1 MSGEYKRINVSVAG
15 FTDEDWRLWRTLYD
29 FEQQYEI
36 LREQKVKI
44 GRGLLEGVVERELA
58 MLDDGGDAR
67 KAWKRLSAG
76 ERAELLL
83 RILQE
88 RDVVRVFALGNPRDR
103 EYHITFGNN
112 NILLSLEKWG
122 ADVLDLLFGS
132 LVSQRMRSELLGKLK
147 SMAQPIDWSR
157 VDPPHAIRLRDA
169 VLRLDDLSVVRL
181 EDEDEHYFRYYA
193 PVFTSRPGSLSL
205 ARLRIEEIKRGDYS
219 VELNP
224 VYRYFRSRFSDED
237 WNYLIDAL
245 GTILSPYRFKLIVFL
260 IGETNVGKST
270 LLRALMRP
278 IEPLVAWVQLST
290 LLNYTFGLESLLG
303 KQVLVSTE
311 RGDAVLVKWKV
322 DLLNRLFGEN
332 DEFEVP
338 RKFKSPAPLKSLKVG
353 IIAMNDPPI
362 INEYGGETMMAFAMR
377 LSIVRMHKPE
387 GEAGGSEEH
396 GGAEGGAKGRV
407 DILGKI
413 PPEEAFNFLLWCR
426 WQLEQRGWEVRKMSA
441 VAVLDFLR
449 MQTNPVLRFL
459 SDEMNDSIEEHP
471 DGRIQGDEL
480 YTIFIRYCQE
490 RGVTPVSKNDFYTVI
505 AARYQKFY
513 KDGRVWF
520 KGIRK
525 KGQGSDTYEHG
536 RFFEQ

>member
-1 MSGEYKRINVSVAG
+1 VSDAHAQRINVSVELAG

-36 LREQKVKI
+36 LRVQKGKL
-44 GRGLLEGVVERELA
+44 GRGLLEDAVERELA
-58 MLDDGGDAR
+58 RLDDGGDAR

-88 RDVVRVFALGNPRDR
+88 RGVVGVFALGNPRDR
-103 EYHITFGNN
+103 EYYITFGSN

-132 LVSQRMRSELLGKLK
+132 LVSQRMRSELLGKLRG
-147 SMAQPIDWSR
+147 MAQPIDWSR

-181 EDEDEHYFRYYA
+181 EDGDEHYFRYYA

-205 ARLRIEEIKRGDYS
+205 TRLRIEEIKRGDYS

-224 VYRYFRSRFSDED
+224 VYRYFRARFSDED

-260 IGETNVGKST
+260 IGGTNVGKST

-278 IEPLVAWVQLST
+278 IEPLVAWVQLGT
-290 LLNYTFGLESLLG
+290 LLNYTFGLESLVG

-311 RGDAVLVKWKV
+311 RGDAVLVRWKV
-322 DLLNRLFGEN
+322 DLLNRLFGES
-332 DEFEVP
+332 DVFEVP
-338 RKFKSPAPLKSLKVG
+338 RKFKPPALVASLKVG

-362 INEYGGETMMAFAMR
+362 INEYGGETMMAFAER
-377 LSIVRMHKPE
+377 LSIIRMHKP
-387 GEAGGSEEH
+387 EEH
-396 GGAEGGAKGRV
+396 GGAEEGAKGRV
-407 DILGKI
+407 DILEKI

-426 WQLEQRGWEVRKMSA
+426 WQLEQRGWEVRKMDA

-480 YTIFIRYCQE
+480 YAIFVRYCQE
-490 RGVTPVSKNDFYTVI
+490 KGVTPVSKNDFYTVI

-513 KDGRVWF
+513 REGRVWF

-525 KGQGSDTYEHG
+525 KGRSGDTYEHG

>member
-1 MSGEYKRINVSVAG
+1 
-15 FTDEDWRLWRTLYD
+15 
-29 FEQQYEI
+29 
-36 LREQKVKI
+36 
-44 GRGLLEGVVERELA
+44 
-58 MLDDGGDAR
+58 
-67 KAWKRLSAG
+67 
-76 ERAELLL
+76 
-83 RILQE
+83 
-88 RDVVRVFALGNPRDR
+88 VFALGNPQSR
-103 EYHITFGNN
+103 EYYITFGNN
-112 NILLSLEKWG
+112 NVLLSLEKWG

-132 LVSQRMRSELLGKLK
+132 LVSQRMRSELLGKLR

-181 EDEDEHYFRYYA
+181 EDEDEHYFRYHA

-205 ARLRIEEIKRGDYS
+205 PRLRIEEIKRGDYS

-245 GTILSPYRFKLIVFL
+245 GAILSPHRFKLIVFL
-260 IGETNVGKST
+260 IGGTNVGKST

-290 LLNYTFGLESLLG
+290 LLNYTFGLESLVG

-332 DEFEVP
+332 DRFEVP
-338 RKFKSPAPLKSLKVG
+338 RKFKPPVPIESLKVG

-362 INEYGGETMMAFAMR
+362 INEYGGETMMAFAER

-387 GEAGGSEEH
+387 GEAEDSEGHEN
-396 GGAEGGAKGRV
+396 AEEGVKGRV
-407 DILGKI
+407 DILERI

-426 WQLEQRGWEVRKMSA
+426 WQLEQRGWKVRKMGA
-441 VAVLDFLR
+441 VAVLDFIR

-480 YTIFIRYCQE
+480 YAVFVRYCQE
-490 RGVTPVSKNDFYTVI
+490 KGITPVSKNDFYTII

-520 KGIRK
+520 KGVRRK
-525 KGQGSDTYEHG
+525 ERGSSQTTYEHG

>member
-1 MSGEYKRINVSVAG
+1 MSDEYKRINVSVAG

-36 LREQKVKI
+36 LREQKAKI

-103 EYHITFGNN
+103 EYYITFGNN

-132 LVSQRMRSELLGKLK
+132 LVCARARAELLGKLR

-169 VLRLDDLSVVRL
+169 VLRLDDLSVVRI
-181 EDEDEHYFRYYA
+181 EDGDEHYFRYYA
-193 PVFTSRPGSLSL
+193 PVFTRPGSLSL
-205 ARLRIEEIKRGDYS
+205 ARMRIEEIKRGDYS

-278 IEPLVAWVQLST
+278 IEPLVAWVQLGT
-290 LLNYTFGLESLLG
+290 LLNYTFGLESLVG

-311 RGDAVLVKWKV
+311 RGDAVLVRWKV
-322 DLLNRLFGEN
+322 DLLNRLFGES
-332 DEFEVP
+332 DVFEVP
-338 RKFKSPAPLKSLKVG
+338 RKFKPPALVTSLKVG

-362 INEYGGETMMAFAMR
+362 INEYGGETMMAFAER

-387 GEAGGSEEH
+387 GE
-396 GGAEGGAKGRV
+396 EGVKGRV
-407 DILGKI
+407 DILEKI

-426 WQLEQRGWEVRKMSA
+426 WQLEQRGWEVRKMDA
-441 VAVLDFLR
+441 AAVLDYLR

-480 YTIFIRYCQE
+480 YAIFVRYCQE
-490 RGVTPVSKNDFYTVI
+490 RGIAPVSKNDFYTVI
-505 AARYQKFY
+505 AARYQKY
-513 KDGRVWF
+513 YRDGRVWF
-520 KGIRK
+520 KGIRRK
-525 KGQGSDTYEHG
+525 ERGGDTYEHS